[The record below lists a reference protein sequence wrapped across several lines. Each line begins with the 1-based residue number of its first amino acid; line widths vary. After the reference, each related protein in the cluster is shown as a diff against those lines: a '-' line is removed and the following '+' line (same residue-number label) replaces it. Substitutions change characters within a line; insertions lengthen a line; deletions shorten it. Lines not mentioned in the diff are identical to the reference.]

1 MNVWYHQSTIF
12 RQRRAL
18 QFVGLISLCVAL
30 ITTLLFGYSAHAAP
44 GVNKTLTFQGRLLS
58 SSGAVVADGYYNM
71 QFKIYQDGNGQG
83 VGSSEKWF
91 ETYLNNGGTSGVE
104 VVNGYFSV
112 NLGSKDSFDG
122 KVDWNQD
129 TLWLSMNIAGR
140 ATDCTAFN
148 SGSCV
153 ADGEMKPMRRI
164 TATPI
169 ALNSNA
175 VGGKTI
181 DQLAQLGQ
189 GVQDDTGSA
198 SSLGIN
204 KTGSGDFIQ
213 LQKSGSD
220 IFRVANSGNV
230 IFGGSDNHSITV
242 SDALT
247 GNAGSQLLL
256 QAGGGGSGSGSTG
269 GDLVLRGG
277 DAGGSDASG
286 GNIVLGGG
294 NGSGSGV
301 SGLVIIGTPTFST
314 VTNDANCYT
323 SGALVADS
331 CTVAASSIDSSAA
344 IIVGFSEDSK
354 TAAIPDPA
362 NTTAGRVIYVMAA
375 SGSKDFGLVLNG
387 GGTGNTHT
395 MRENSAVTLMWSG
408 SDWLVAGMSAG
419 NSLMGNTDADGTLAN
434 IQIGKG
440 DGTGSPTLLTLD
452 KSAGN
457 PTVTND
463 SSLLGS
469 MYYDTNIGRIQCY
482 EASGWGDCSAA
493 PDTFVTLSPEY
504 SNAVINGSV
513 DGTLKSDICSATLGL
528 NDGTGSSNVVCG
540 TNETYNFYG
549 WNSTETDEQT
559 RSIYVTYKLP
569 SNFKEFVAESLTLM
583 AKTDHND
590 SKVTYQIYRD
600 DGVSG
605 LTQCGIEVTAA
616 TGATSWTKASAIE
629 DQDPSNCSFEAGDSM
644 LIRINLKTKNNHHA
658 YVSNLNFVYSNN

>member
-1 MNVWYHQSTIF
+1 
-12 RQRRAL
+12 
-18 QFVGLISLCVAL
+18 
-30 ITTLLFGYSAHAAP
+30 
-44 GVNKTLTFQGRLLS
+44 
-58 SSGAVVADGYYNM
+58 
-71 QFKIYQDGNGQG
+71 
-83 VGSSEKWF
+83 
-91 ETYLNNGGTSGVE
+91 
-104 VVNGYFSV
+104 
-112 NLGSKDSFDG
+112 
-122 KVDWNQD
+122 
-129 TLWLSMNIAGR
+129 MNIAGK

-175 VGGKTI
+175 VGGKTA
-181 DQLAQLGQ
+181 DQLVQLGQ
-189 GVQDDTGSA
+189 GVQDHTGNG

-213 LQKSGSD
+213 MQKSGSD
-220 IFRVANSGNV
+220 IFRVANSGNI

-242 SDALT
+242 SSALT

-256 QAGGGGSGSGSTG
+256 QAGGGGSGDGSAG

-294 NGSGSGV
+294 NGSGNGV

-314 VTNDANCYT
+314 VTNDANCYA
-323 SGALVADS
+323 SGALVANS
-331 CTVAASSIDSSAA
+331 CTVDGSSVDGSAA
-344 IIVGFSEDSK
+344 IIVGFSANGK
-354 TAAIPDPA
+354 TAAIPDPT

-375 SGSKDFGLVLNG
+375 SDSKDFGLVLNG

-395 MRENSAVTLMWSG
+395 MRENSAITLMWNG
-408 SDWLVAGMSAG
+408 NDWLVAGTSSS
-419 NSLMGNTDADGTLAN
+419 NSLMGNADADGTLAN

-440 DGTGSPTLLTLD
+440 DGIGNPTLLTLD

-463 SSLLGS
+463 SALLGS

-493 PDTFVTLSPEY
+493 PDTFVSLSPQY
-504 SNAVINGSV
+504 TNAVINST
-513 DGTLKSDICSATLGL
+513 GTGTFNSDICSDSL
-528 NDGTGSSNVVCG
+528 NLNNGSGGSPVICG
-540 TNETYNFYG
+540 ANETYNFYG
-549 WNSTETDEQT
+549 WTSAEATDQT
-559 RSIYVTYKLP
+559 RSIYVTYQLP
-569 SNFKEFVAESLTLM
+569 SNFKSFVSSSFSLM
-583 AKTDHND
+583 ALTDDAASSVKYTIYKDHP
-590 SKVTYQIYRD
+590 SSALATCGSQI
-600 DGVSG
+600 
-605 LTQCGIEVTAA
+605 TASTGTKSSWVKSSA
-616 TGATSWTKASAIE
+616 TGL
-629 DQDPSNCSFEAGDSM
+629 DDPSACSFAAGDSV
-644 LIRINLKTKNNHHA
+644 LVKIDLTAKSSKHA